1 VQGAHPFFTYTG
13 EILAWRLG
21 DERNADVSPSPAPDA
36 ARVRAW
42 AGRILRA
49 ARDAREIVL
58 LGLGS
63 GAVAGALARS
73 LPDDKVLTVLSPDPA
88 AARRL
93 AATGAL
99 DWRVPD
105 GPTRLLA
112 DTSRQALFCLPVLA
126 GFDPDRA
133 VVVANPEPCPPHTRE
148 ALAWVRRMLT
158 ASVPLPE
165 APAGAGIPV
174 AAPPDV
180 TLAVLVQPREPGLE
194 EFFAACAGL
203 ARSAVLC
210 WDAAAV
216 PRQAALARALD
227 MPVRHLT
234 RPLAGD
240 FAAQRNALVAACPPG
255 WVLTLDPD
263 ERPAPDM
270 ARTIARV
277 TRAPDIGGV
286 FFPRLTLYPDK
297 DHAKV
302 GHGLWPDLQLRL
314 FHTPPP
320 ASPRYVRPVHERL
333 EGLVGRA
340 ALALDAPLL
349 HYNRLLADEG
359 AVKAK
364 LAAYDAAAGQPRHRL
379 SRDYPSLPLTF
390 FTALSGDRREGR
402 VLLLPPLW

>member
-1 VQGAHPFFTYTG
+1 MQGAHPFFTYTG

-21 DERNADVSPSPAPDA
+21 EERNADVSPSPAPDA

-93 AATGAL
+93 AASGGL
-99 DWRVPD
+99 DWRTPD
-105 GPTRLLA
+105 GQARLLA
-112 DTSRQALFCLPVLA
+112 DTSRQALYCLPALA
-126 GFDPDRA
+126 GFDPARA
-133 VVVANPEPCPPHTRE
+133 VVVANPESGQPHTRE

-158 ASVPLPE
+158 ASVPLPD
-165 APAGAGIPV
+165 APYDAARP
-174 AAPPDV
+174 APAPPDV
-180 TLAVLVQPREPGLE
+180 TLAVLVQPQETGLE

-203 ARSAVLC
+203 AHSAVLC

-216 PRQAALARALD
+216 PRQASLARALG
-227 MPVRHLT
+227 MPVRHLA

-240 FAAQRNALVAACPPG
+240 FAAQRNALLAACPPG

-263 ERPAPDM
+263 ERPAPGM
-270 ARTIARV
+270 AQTIARV

-286 FFPRLTLYPDK
+286 FFPRLTLYPDQG
-297 DHAKV
+297 HAKV

-314 FHTPPP
+314 FHMLPP

-333 EGLVGRA
+333 EGLAGRA
-340 ALALDAPLL
+340 ALALDTPLF

-364 LAAYDAAAGQPRHRL
+364 LAAYDAAAGQPRHHL
-379 SRDYPSLPLTF
+379 SSDYPSLPLAF
-390 FTALSGDRREGR
+390 FSALSGDRRDGR

>member
-1 VQGAHPFFTYTG
+1 MQGAHPFFTYTG

-73 LPDDKVLTVLSPDPA
+73 LPADKVLTVLSTDPA

-99 DWRVPD
+99 AWRAPA
-105 GPTRLLA
+105 GQARLLA

-158 ASVPLPE
+158 ASIPLPE
-165 APAGAGIPV
+165 APAGAGIPD

-180 TLAVLVQPREPGLE
+180 TLAVLVQPREPGLK
-194 EFFAACAGL
+194 EFFTACAGL

-227 MPVRHLT
+227 MPVHHLA

-270 ARTIARV
+270 ARTITRV

-314 FHTPPP
+314 FHTLPP

-333 EGLVGRA
+333 EGLAGRA

-349 HYNRLLADEG
+349 HYNRLLDDEG

-364 LAAYDAAAGQPRHRL
+364 LAAYDAAAGQPRHHF